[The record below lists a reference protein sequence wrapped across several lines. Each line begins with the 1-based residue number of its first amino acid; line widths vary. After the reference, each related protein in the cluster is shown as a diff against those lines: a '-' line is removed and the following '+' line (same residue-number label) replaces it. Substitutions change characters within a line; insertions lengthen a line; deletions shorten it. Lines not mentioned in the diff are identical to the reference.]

1 MLLTPSVNNNP
12 LQESLKKL
20 GAQQKQI
27 DAWILAVNKYHKN
40 KPMLINEHEQL
51 ENCLQENCLQ
61 ENCLHEN
68 CSQENCL
75 QENCLQENC
84 SQQNCSQQNCSQRML
99 QNELSQ
105 EDCSTDLPVPPN
117 NWNAVRLFMLLATQW
132 RVSDAK
138 PIGIDY
144 SAIEPTAR
152 LAEIKLS
159 QLIFEKIR
167 LMEQTTLEIYAELTT
182 AS

>member
-1 MLLTPSVNNNP
+1 MRVLLTPSVNNNP

-61 ENCLHEN
+61 ENCL
-68 CSQENCL
+68 QE
-75 QENCLQENC
+75 
-84 SQQNCSQQNCSQRML
+84 NCSQQNCSQRML